1 MSLEATEIRPIIP
14 ALAPLYRG
22 LSNLSY
28 PMIRFFAGLFLMPH
42 GAQKLFG
49 WFGGGGLDATAQG
62 FATGLGLEPGMFFAV
77 LVGATEFF
85 GGFLIAIGFLTR
97 PAAVAATILLAVA
110 VFKVHMPNGFF
121 NTNGGYEYALLWGF
135 VTLAVAFRGGGAL
148 SVDRAIGREF

>member
-1 MSLEATEIRPIIP
+1 MSPDAPEIRPIIP

-22 LSNLSY
+22 LSCLSY
-28 PMIRFFAGLFLMPH
+28 PMIRFFAGLFLVPH

-62 FATGLGLEPGMFFAV
+62 FANGLGLEPGMLFAV

-85 GGFLIAIGFLTR
+85 GGLLIAVGFLTR
-97 PAAVAATILLAVA
+97 PAAVAATTLLAVA

-121 NTNGGYEYALLWGF
+121 NMNGGYEYAMLWGF
-135 VTLAVAFRGGGAL
+135 ITLAVAFRGGGAL